1 LFKESLVHDIDG
13 KEGRQG
19 LNKEAGSPPHPN
31 GAGVGAI
38 DAVRSEEVT
47 PAPTTAATNG
57 FQVGDRVIIT
67 NKISHTLRG
76 APGSN
81 TDRIGIVKKVTA
93 ERVFFVTLAGT
104 HTCRAPKNLRLIE
117 APVNGFYF

>member
-1 LFKESLVHDIDG
+1 MVKKVVEDLIRKLEALHIQT
-13 KEGRQG
+13 EQALEQLRQ
-19 LNKEAGSPPHPN
+19 E
-31 GAGVGAI
+31 
-38 DAVRSEEVT
+38 VRSDEVSTAPT
-47 PAPTTAATNG
+47 PTPTTATGG
-57 FQVGDRVIIT
+57 FRIGDRVLIT
-67 NKISHTLRG
+67 NKISHALRG

-117 APVNGFYF
+117 APVNGLYF